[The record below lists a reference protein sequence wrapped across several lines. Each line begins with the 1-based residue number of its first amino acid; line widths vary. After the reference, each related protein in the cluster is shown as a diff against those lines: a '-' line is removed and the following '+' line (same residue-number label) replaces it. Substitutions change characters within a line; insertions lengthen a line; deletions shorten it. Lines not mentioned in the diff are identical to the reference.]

1 MTKKEDCGDD
11 DFVVSTMFVGSSVEC
26 CGASPYGRTGRRCI
40 GPDFL
45 TSRQI
50 CLLSASSG
58 IRSGFMTDD
67 GCTDKNVTNT
77 SNMQNNPKELQ
88 RYSGGFSDPAWLWK
102 QRGLNY
108 YWETIK
114 MFPSSQFGRRAAG
127 DGPPTGQCCAA
138 YTAVQ
143 Q

>member
-1 MTKKEDCGDD
+1 MHQSRLSNQPADLPS
-11 DFVVSTMFVGSSVEC
+11 VS
-26 CGASPYGRTGRRCI
+26 I
-40 GPDFL
+40 
-45 TSRQI
+45 
-50 CLLSASSG
+50 
-58 IRSGFMTDD
+58 IRHQEYFYD

-77 SNMQNNPKELQ
+77 SNMQNNPKKFELQ

-127 DGPPTGQCCAA
+127 DGPPPAQCGAA
-138 YTAVQ
+138 DTAVQ